1 MRPRYPVLALTYA
14 NNQLYLDV
22 DDGSTVTDFLPA
34 ERARGITIQ
43 SAAITFHWP
52 PLTASPPLPSKDKQD
67 NTDQWLSEP
76 PKARRSSV
84 PHTINLI
91 DTPGHA
97 DFTFEV
103 VRSLRV
109 LDGAVCILDG
119 VAGVEAQ
126 TEKVWTQAANHQIPR
141 IIYVNKLDRDGAAF
155 GKTVRDVATRLKGWP
170 AVCQI
175 PWWSERKDKLIGV
188 GDAIN
193 LRGLRWKGGDGRAID
208 ALDLKTL
215 NDTDPPFAAELRKAR
230 VALVELL
237 SEHDDEI
244 VEAFFAC
251 EEDHLA
257 IQAMDILNALR
268 NCVLRP
274 SQIIIPIFAGASFR
288 NVGVQPLLDSV
299 VELLP
304 SPIERPDPEIGIG
317 NSRGGLMELIQCKP
331 NMLTSELQGTDG
343 KKKKKGAAK
352 AADKL
357 IPMVQHL
364 ECCALAFKVVN
375 EARRGVLVYVR
386 IYSGSIRYGSL
397 LFNTNLQVSEKV
409 PRLFRMYASDAV
421 EVSALHEGEIGVI
434 TGLRH
439 ARTGDTLIVYSGKQS
454 KHGPPSPFNTLQ
466 LRPIEV
472 PPPVFF
478 TSIEPHS
485 LSEEKHLSDMLAIVL
500 REDPS
505 LNVTIDPESGQ
516 THLAGMGELHLE
528 IARDR
533 LIEDFKVKASA
544 GKIQIGYREAIL
556 AASAACTETFDRRV
570 ANKDVKAACTASIL
584 PLRDDVAA
592 DSDASE
598 SFTNT
603 SELPDSNYLFVTIPN
618 LDPEG
623 QPLSDDGPALPSDLT
638 IENILTAFRA
648 GTSVAL
654 ARGLQHLYAIH
665 SAHVR
670 LTFDLEKH
678 LFSNTNLSALTNAAR
693 LAVRAAL
700 KSAVA
705 SYNGGS
711 FEGSVL
717 MEPVMKAII
726 TVNERHLGP
735 VVQDLSAARG
745 AQVLSLDGELDVDAD
760 TESSSNSSAGA
771 GTTTS
776 STAVTSSPTTS
787 SSLSPIDLSR
797 VYAPPDP
804 FGPIIASTSF
814 SPSSSPST
822 SKPTA
827 ISPSTLED
835 NPRQIVA
842 RVPLKEMVGYLKH
855 LRSLTG
861 GRGTFVMSFDR
872 FERMS
877 LQRQRLVLA
886 EGLGEYHHR

>member
-1 MRPRYPVLALTYA
+1 M
-14 NNQLYLDV
+14 
-22 DDGSTVTDFLPA
+22 
-34 ERARGITIQ
+34 
-43 SAAITFHWP
+43 
-52 PLTASPPLPSKDKQD
+52 
-67 NTDQWLSEP
+67 
-76 PKARRSSV
+76 
-84 PHTINLI
+84 
-91 DTPGHA
+91 
-97 DFTFEV
+97 
-103 VRSLRV
+103 

-141 IIYVNKLDRDGAAF
+141 IIYVNKLDRNGAAF

-215 NDTDPPFAAELRKAR
+215 NDTDPAFAAELRKAR

-274 SQIIIPIFAGASFR
+274 SQIIIPVFAGASFR
-288 NVGVQPLLDSV
+288 NVGVQPLLDNV

-317 NSRGGLMELIQCKP
+317 NSRGGLMELIQGKP
-331 NMLTSELQGTDG
+331 NMLTSELQGTDR

-352 AADKL
+352 AADML
-357 IPMVQHL
+357 TPMVQHL

-386 IYSGSIRYGSL
+386 VYSGSIRYGSL

-533 LIEDFKVKASA
+533 LIDDFKVKASA

-570 ANKDVKAACTASIL
+570 ANKDVKAACTASIS

-598 SFTNT
+598 LFTNT
-603 SELPDSNYLFVTIPN
+603 FELPDSNYLFVTIPN

-648 GTSVAL
+648 GASVAL

-678 LFSNTNLSALTNAAR
+678 LFSNTNLSALTNAAL

-711 FEGSVL
+711 SEGSVL

-760 TESSSNSSAGA
+760 TESSSDTSAGA

-787 SSLSPIDLSR
+787 SSLSPIDISR

-886 EGLGEYHHR
+886 EGLGEYHRR